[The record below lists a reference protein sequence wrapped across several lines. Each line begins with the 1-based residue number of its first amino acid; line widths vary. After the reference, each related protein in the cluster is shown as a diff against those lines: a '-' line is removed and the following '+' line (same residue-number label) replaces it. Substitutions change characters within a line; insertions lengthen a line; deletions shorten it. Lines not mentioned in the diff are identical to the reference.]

1 MDDLRHKIEQLLPA
15 GIFLMDINED
25 PHRGIV
31 RCFVDGEESI
41 SLGVTANIAKSIQ
54 NSGLLDEYYPDGA
67 SLEVTT
73 LGLSEPLKQPF
84 QYRKNVGRMLNLTY
98 GKNGYRKHTEAELV
112 GFNDGI
118 LYLKNKH
125 KGQFQMALENILQ
138 AKVIV
143 QFN

>member
-1 MDDLRHKIEQLLPA
+1 M
-15 GIFLMDINED
+15 
-25 PHRGIV
+25 
-31 RCFVDGEESI
+31 
-41 SLGVTANIAKSIQ
+41 
-54 NSGLLDEYYPDGA
+54 DEYYPDGA

-73 LGLSEPLKQPF
+73 LGLSEPMKQPF
-84 QYRKNVGRMLNLTY
+84 QYRKNVGRMLSLTY

>member
-1 MDDLRHKIEQLLPA
+1 
-15 GIFLMDINED
+15 MDINED

-31 RCFVDGEESI
+31 RCFVDGEESV
-41 SLGVTANIAKSIQ
+41 SLGVSADIAKSIQ
-54 NSGLLDEYYPDGA
+54 NSGLLYEYYTDGA
-67 SLEVTT
+67 LLEVTT

-125 KGQFQMALENILQ
+125 KGQFQMAL
-138 AKVIV
+138 
-143 QFN
+143 

>member
-1 MDDLRHKIEQLLPA
+1 M
-15 GIFLMDINED
+15 
-25 PHRGIV
+25 
-31 RCFVDGEESI
+31 
-41 SLGVTANIAKSIQ
+41 
-54 NSGLLDEYYPDGA
+54 
-67 SLEVTT
+67 
-73 LGLSEPLKQPF
+73 LS
-84 QYRKNVGRMLNLTY
+84 LTY